1 MNRRQRERVE
11 DLGRA
16 FQDAVTDVIN
26 MGEEELKN
34 NLKKLWNS
42 YYQLSN
48 EEVEIIKKI
57 VNKI

>member
-1 MNRRQRERVE
+1 
-11 DLGRA
+11 
-16 FQDAVTDVIN
+16 

-57 VNKI
+57 ANKI

>member
-1 MNRRQRERVE
+1 MNRRQRERLE
-11 DLGRA
+11 DLGRS
-16 FQDAVTDVIN
+16 FQDALTDVIN

-48 EEVEIIKKI
+48 EEVEIIKK
-57 VNKI
+57 NSK

>member
-57 VNKI
+57 ANKI

>member
-11 DLGRA
+11 DLGRS
-16 FQDAVTDVIN
+16 FQDALTDVIN

-48 EEVEIIKKI
+48 EEVETIKKI
-57 VNKI
+57 ANKI